1 MPLYTGTFNWYGETI
16 TLHTKAKGE
25 EQAFMRFCFKMVKI
39 VGYSAYYIY
48 NYFKQVSRD
57 GYLIEE
63 VRR

>member
-1 MPLYTGTFNWYGETI
+1 
-16 TLHTKAKGE
+16 
-25 EQAFMRFCFKMVKI
+25 MVKI

-63 VRR
+63 VSNHEKMDKETFQPL